1 MPDAPRLHERWQAWE
16 RAGVM
21 ASEMEASTLYVV
33 SMIRGKKAPI
43 LGRVCMDQFMVDVT
57 NIPEAMEGDEVVLLG
72 KAGEEEITA
81 EFLGEL
87 SGRFNYELV
96 CDFGQR
102 IPRVYVRDG
111 QVEAVKDYDED
122 CHIDYLK

>member
-1 MPDAPRLHERWQAWE
+1 MSADVL
-16 RAGVM
+16 
-21 ASEMEASTLYVV
+21 
-33 SMIRGKKAPI
+33 
-43 LGRVCMDQFMVDVT
+43 MDRFSVFLAVFSPS
-57 NIPEAMEGDEVVLLG
+57 I
-72 KAGEEEITA
+72 EEITA
-81 EFLGEL
+81 EFLGDL

-102 IPRVYVRDG
+102 IPRVYTRDG